1 MTTLTAA
8 ISMSAK
14 CDPHMG
20 IKDRTRPAPRTAA
33 SPQRIRFTTRKHA
46 NHAAVDTIEYKH
58 VAAANVPRKA
68 AKPALFFRVSLASDG
83 GFATAR
89 PSCIAGDASSRNAA
103 VQHQPTKTPRSA
115 PSAVRLEQLG
125 A

>member
-1 MTTLTAA
+1 MKDGA
-8 ISMSAK
+8 SQVQSA
-14 CDPHMG
+14 
-20 IKDRTRPAPRTAA
+20 RA
-33 SPQRIRFTTRKHA
+33 RFTHHA
-46 NHAAVDTIEYKH
+46 NGATHHFGLPDGDYAQRVGPCSPAGIATGLAAFV
-58 VAAANVPRKA
+58 
-68 AKPALFFRVSLASDG
+68 DG